1 MPYKEDIKELR
12 KKLDEQKKIFDAQ
25 DKRAVDA
32 KNEAKKAGQPETD
45 QIKAADKA
53 AEPTEDEKTQLKA
66 LATEIK
72 DLDVRCAESKEYS
85 DMREHNEKLLGTL
98 SQPVHRPDY
107 GDGVQQREVKSAGQL
122 IVENPDFKA
131 WWDRAAAPGANG
143 DRSIPNSKMKL
154 ESPVVNLKDIGLGDL
169 RDFDK
174 KALVMTV
181 PGSAGGSLVRREY
194 GPWPIDLPLRPLTIR
209 DVITILQTGSNLI
222 EYVRVNALTRAAKI
236 VPEATSTTDDA
247 ALKPEAGMALEV
259 VQTAVKTIAVLMPVT
274 RTILADA
281 PQLESMITN
290 FLRTDI
296 DLELEEEIISGTG
309 GAEHFTGLENTENLT
324 GQGFVTDM
332 LTTARKARTAA
343 LITGRARSTGFLL
356 NPLDW
361 ETLDL
366 TKDAENRYY
375 FGGPLAMG
383 TKMLWGLPVI
393 ESEVIPQ
400 GTFYTGDLKQ
410 LVVWDRQDPTLYMTD
425 SHKDYFARNIITILY
440 EGRWAFGVLRPP
452 AVVKGDFVAGANS

>member
-1 MPYKEDIKELR
+1 MAYKEDVKNLR
-12 KKLDEQKKIFDAQ
+12 AKLDEQKKIFNAQ
-25 DKRAVDA
+25 DLRAKAAKDA
-32 KNEAKKAGQPETD
+32 AKKEGQDEAKQLE
-45 QIKAADKA
+45 AADRA
-53 AEPTEDEKTQLKA
+53 AEPTTEEIPLLKSLSQEIQQLNTKC
-66 LATEIK
+66 E
-72 DLDVRCAESKEYS
+72 ESKEFHE
-85 DMREHNEKLLGTL
+85 MRERNESLMGSLKTPG
-98 SQPVHRPDY
+98 HRPDY
-107 GDGVQQREVKSAGQL
+107 GGGPQEEIKSAGQA
-122 IVENPDFKA
+122 IVENDDFKS
-131 WWDRAAAPGANG
+131 WWNRVAPLGANG
-143 DRSIPNSKMKL
+143 DRSMPNSKMNL

-174 KALVMTV
+174 KALVMTT
-181 PGSAGGSLVRREY
+181 PGTAGGSLVRREY

-247 ALKPEAGMALEV
+247 ALKPEAGMALEI

-296 DLELEEEIISGTG
+296 DLELEEEIISGPG
-309 GAEHFTGLENTENLT
+309 GAEHFTGLENTPNLT
-324 GQGFVTDM
+324 PQPFVEDK
-332 LTTARKARTAA
+332 LKTARKARTQA
-343 LITGRARSTGFLL
+343 LITGRARSTGYLM

-361 ETLDL
+361 EDFDL
-366 TKDAENRYY
+366 TKDLEGRYY

-452 AVVKGDFVAGANS
+452 AIVKGDFVAGANS

>member
-1 MPYKEDIKELR
+1 MAYKEDIKNLR
-12 KKLDEQKKIFDAQ
+12 SKLDEQKKIFDAQ
-25 DKRAVDA
+25 DKRALDA
-32 KNEAKKAGQPETD
+32 KAAAKKEGQDEAK
-45 QIKAADKA
+45 QIEAADKA
-53 AEPTEDEKTQLKA
+53 AEPTAEEIPLLKSLSQEIQQLNAKC
-66 LATEIK
+66 E
-72 DLDVRCAESKEYS
+72 ESKEFHE
-85 DMREHNEKLLGTL
+85 MRERNESMLGMMK
-98 SQPVHRPDY
+98 QPGHRPDY
-107 GDGVQQREVKSAGQL
+107 GGSPQEEIKSAGQA

-131 WWDRAAAPGANG
+131 WWDRVAAPGANG
-143 DRSIPNSKMKL
+143 DRSVPNSKLGL

-174 KALVMTV
+174 KALVMTT

-236 VPEATSTTDDA
+236 VPEATSVTDDA

-296 DLELEEEIISGTG
+296 DLELEEEIISGPG
-309 GAEHFTGLENTENLT
+309 GAEHFTGLENTVNLT
-324 GQGFVTDM
+324 PQPFVTDM

-410 LVVWDRQDPTLYMTD
+410 MVVWDRQDPTLYMTD

-452 AVVKGDFVAGANS
+452 AIVKGDFHEGANS